1 MILVPVAAGELV
13 DKITI
18 LEIKRDRI
26 SDPARTA
33 NVIRELEALRK
44 VADAVFGTTQAHVGL
59 QANLKAVNELLWD
72 IENAKRQHEAE
83 QRFDA
88 EFIQLA
94 RNVYIFNDRRAAIK
108 REINMLLG
116 SEIVE
121 EKVHP
126 TYSVAALAGAASN

>member
-1 MILVPVAAGELV
+1 MILVPVAAGELL

-18 LEIKRDRI
+18 LEIKRARI
-26 SDPARTA
+26 TGPERLA
-33 NVIRELEALRK
+33 NVERELQALRR
-44 VADAVFGTTQAHVGL
+44 VARDVFGDGQAHVGL

-108 REINMLLG
+108 REINGLLG

-126 TYSVAALAGAASN
+126 AYALAR

>member
-44 VADAVFGTTQAHVGL
+44 VADAVFGRSQAHVGL

-88 EFIQLA
+88 EFIELA

-108 REINMLLG
+108 REINMMFG

-126 TYSVAALAGAASN
+126 TYGVAALADAALR

>member
-1 MILVPVAAGELV
+1 MILIPVAVGELV

-26 SDPARTA
+26 AGADKRA
-33 NVIRELEALRK
+33 NVEKELRALRG
-44 VADAVFGTTQAHVGL
+44 VARDVFGDAESHIGL

-88 EFIQLA
+88 DFIQLA
-94 RNVYIFNDRRAAIK
+94 RNVYLFNDRRAAIK
-108 REINMLLG
+108 REINLLFA

-121 EKVHP
+121 EKSHP
-126 TYSVAALAGAASN
+126 AYSPTDLKSSAPR